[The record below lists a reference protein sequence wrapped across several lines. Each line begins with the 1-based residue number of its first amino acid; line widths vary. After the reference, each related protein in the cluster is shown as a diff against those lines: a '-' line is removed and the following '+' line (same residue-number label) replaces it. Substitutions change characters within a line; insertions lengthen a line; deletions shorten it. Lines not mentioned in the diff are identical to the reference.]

1 MLKVITL
8 IALLSSFV
16 MAFLGVVLMIHLDAL
31 TGILLSIA
39 GCLMMLRT
47 MHHINNYTPDR

>member
-1 MLKVITL
+1 MFKVITL

-16 MAFLGVVLMIHLDAL
+16 MAFLGVVLMVHLDAL
-31 TGILLSIA
+31 TGLMLSIT
-39 GCLMMLRT
+39 GCVMMLRT

>member
-16 MAFLGVVLMIHLDAL
+16 MAFLGVVLMVHLDVL
-31 TGILLSIA
+31 TGVLLSIA
-39 GCLMMLRT
+39 GCVCMLRT
-47 MHHINNYTPDR
+47 MYHINNYTPDR